1 MIEKMTNKT
10 DSEIVFAHIRTNPGA
25 FLEALRNSPI
35 EQKEA
40 ILTYM
45 RELPEVK
52 ATDDKSAD
60 TIE

>member
-1 MIEKMTNKT
+1 MTDKT
-10 DSEIVFAHIRTNPGA
+10 DSELVFTHIQTNPEA
-25 FLEALRNSPI
+25 FLEALRESPI
-35 EQKEA
+35 EQREA

-45 RELPEVK
+45 QSLPEVK

>member
-1 MIEKMTNKT
+1 MTDKT
-10 DSEIVFAHIRTNPGA
+10 DSEIVFSHIQTNPQV
-25 FLEALRNSPI
+25 FLEVLRESPI

-40 ILTYM
+40 ILTYLQ
-45 RELPEVK
+45 ELPEVK

>member
-1 MIEKMTNKT
+1 MTKKT
-10 DSEIVFAHIRTNPGA
+10 DSELVFTHIQTNPEV
-25 FLEALRNSPI
+25 FLEVLRESPI

-40 ILTYM
+40 ILTYLQ
-45 RELPEVK
+45 ELPEVK